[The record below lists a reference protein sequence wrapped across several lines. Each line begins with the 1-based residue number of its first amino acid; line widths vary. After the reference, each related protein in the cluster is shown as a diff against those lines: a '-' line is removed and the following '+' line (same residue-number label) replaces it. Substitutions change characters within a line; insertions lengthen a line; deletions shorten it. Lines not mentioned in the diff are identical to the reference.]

1 MARLRHTITLTSV
14 GRGHVERSLDVAHA
28 VLESLRGEGSQ
39 LVAPDGRPVVDIA
52 LRSGQH
58 LRPGAR
64 YGLVDSEGQTVDAEL
79 LAWDRGRETGVR
91 IEATEPAHLIPEGGG
106 TASARMV
113 SALWLRGAE
122 RPERAEVSLDGAL
135 RRPDGRRR
143 RLRWFTLSGVLDLG
157 RWWEAAATGGASPGR
172 PALIVR
178 ARHPI
183 LRAAVHAGPRPG
195 PDGTWRLDVVVM
207 IRGRGLAR
215 PVAAVPLLATR
226 RMQQRALDRAL
237 ERFAET
243 WRTRVVPELN
253 REPEELHR
261 RLVDHLCTPPG
272 PALPGTER

>member
-14 GRGHVERSLDVAHA
+14 GRSHVERSVDVAHA
-28 VLESLRGEGSQ
+28 VLESLRGEEGR

-52 LRSGQH
+52 LRSGRH

-64 YGLVDSEGQTVDAEL
+64 YGLVDSEGQTVEAEL
-79 LAWDRGRETGVR
+79 LAWERGRETGVR
-91 IEATEPAHLIPEGGG
+91 VEVTEPAHLFPEGGR

-113 SALWLRGAE
+113 SALWLRSAE

-135 RRPDGRRR
+135 TRPDGRRR
-143 RLRWFTLSGVLDLG
+143 RLRWFTLNGVLDLG
-157 RWWEAAATGGASPGR
+157 RWWEATAAGGGQPGR

-215 PVAAVPLLATR
+215 PVAAVPLLVTR

-237 ERFAET
+237 QRFADT

-253 REPEELHR
+253 REPDELRR
-261 RLVDHLCTPPG
+261 RLLDRLCTPEGSAPPG
-272 PALPGTER
+272 AER